1 MILSWYCIFCNLIC
15 SVEMRTLIQLWII
28 LLSVFQV
35 YTIREPVLNFAE
47 AESVVVSTQIMETKM
62 QRWLVARAG
71 HVPTFL
77 KSFRSVLE
85 RGPSA
90 RSFRSRS
97 FFFNLFRSRS
107 VLSHS
112 DGIVLN
118 CFVRSCERTIV
129 PQERRPAL
137 LVARVE
143 FNNHTELHIAVYQFN
158 NQGVYF
164 GVIFYVVYIIVPTT
178 TLRSRSSCSGDGKWL
193 EFNLM
198 SLIMEYFLS

>member
-97 FFFNLFRSRS
+97 FFSIVPFSFRFVPFRS
-107 VLSHS
+107 VLS
-112 DGIVLN
+112 
-118 CFVRSCERTIV
+118 RRT
-129 PQERRPAL
+129 
-137 LVARVE
+137 
-143 FNNHTELHIAVYQFN
+143 
-158 NQGVYF
+158 
-164 GVIFYVVYIIVPTT
+164 VIP
-178 TLRSRSSCSGDGKWL
+178 LRSVLGVLRRRTVPSLS
-193 EFNLM
+193 FN
-198 SLIMEYFLS
+198 SKSRTFPSPVPFLVKF